1 MKQLRVA
8 RRYAEAVM
16 GLAEE
21 QKKLDRVAEDFQ
33 ALHRILK
40 ESREFVAFL
49 RSPVVTKEKKKA
61 AFAELSKNRFGD
73 LTLHFFNMLVEKG
86 REDALTEILEQFFT
100 LRDDKLGIVTVEV
113 KAATDLSK
121 EQHDTIAR
129 RFEGITKKKVRV
141 TFSLDKG
148 LKGGFVAKVGDTVF
162 DGSIRRQLELM
173 RQRFA
178 EGGDGTGRN

>member
-1 MKQLRVA
+1 MRQIRVA

-21 QKKLDRVAEDFQ
+21 QKELDRVASDFQ
-33 ALHRILK
+33 AMYRILK
-40 ESREFVAFL
+40 DSREFVVFL
-49 RSPVVTKEKKKA
+49 RSPVVPKEKKKA
-61 AFAELSKNRFGD
+61 AFAELSKNRFGE
-73 LTLHFFNMLVEKG
+73 LTLHFFNMLIDKG
-86 REDALTEILEQFFT
+86 REDALTEILEQFFL

-121 EQHDTIAR
+121 EQHETIAR

-141 TFSLDKG
+141 SFSLDKE
-148 LKGGFVAKVGDTVF
+148 LKGGFVAQVGDTVF

-178 EGGDGTGRN
+178 EGTANN